1 MTRRVLV
8 LGVTGMLGHALMR
21 ELSAAPELDVYG
33 SARSTKDPTEF
44 FPAEVAARITS
55 GVDVTALDRLRRLL
69 ENIRPDVVVNAVGL
83 IKQMPEIRDAVCAVT
98 INALFPHLLAQECA
112 QRDIR
117 LIHVSTDCVFSG
129 IRGNYLETDV
139 PDPPDLYGRSKLLG
153 EITRPSLTLRTSI
166 IGHGLA
172 SSRSLV
178 DWFLSQTGTVRGYPR
193 AIYTGVTTP
202 EFARLLR
209 TIVLPRADL
218 AGLYHVAA
226 EPISKYEL
234 LRLIRQVYG
243 WSGEIT
249 LDDSFICDRSMSAEA
264 LFSLTGYRP
273 PPWYEMVSQML
284 EALSR
289 WKLPASEWGA

>member
-1 MTRRVLV
+1 MTRRALI

-21 ELSAAPELDVYG
+21 ELSGAPELDVYG
-33 SARSTKDPTEF
+33 SVRSTKDLTEF

-55 GVDVTALDRLRRLL
+55 GVDVTAMDRLRRLL
-69 ENIRPDVVVNAVGL
+69 QDIRPDVVVNAVGL
-83 IKQMPEIRDAVCAVT
+83 IKQAPEIRDAVRAIAV
-98 INALFPHLLAQECA
+98 NALFPHLLAEECA
-112 QRDIR
+112 QRDVR

-129 IRGNYLETDV
+129 TRGNYVEADI

-153 EITRPSLTLRTSI
+153 ETTRPSLTLRTSI
-166 IGHGLA
+166 IGHELT
-172 SSRSLV
+172 SSLSLV
-178 DWFLSQTGTVRGYPR
+178 DWFLSQTGTIRGYTR

-209 TIVLPRADL
+209 TIVLPRTHL

-234 LRLIRQVYG
+234 LRLIAQIYG
-243 WSGEIT
+243 WSGEIAP
-249 LDDSFICDRSMSAEA
+249 DDSFICDRSMSAEA

-273 PPWYEMVSQML
+273 PPWHEMVSQMH

-289 WKLPASEWGA
+289 WKLPACEWGA